1 MSRPRATVIALRDD
15 KVLLVMDKGAKKYSL
30 PGGRVERGE
39 PSIAAAARELYEETD
54 LSCSKI
60 EWLFHHES
68 KSNSHQ
74 VFLATATGDIRLK
87 DGELNRYTWWDGNRE
102 ISVYSSVKDI
112 LRKARKSG
120 NIEFSFPCRNLED
133 KVGSSTIE
141 NASS

>member
-1 MSRPRATVIALRDD
+1 MSRPRATVIALRDN

-39 PSIAAAARELYEETD
+39 PPIAAAARELYEETD

-68 KSNSHQ
+68 KSNSHG
-74 VFLATATGDIRLK
+74 VFLATPTGDVRLK
-87 DGELNRYTWWDGNRE
+87 DGELVRYTWWDGSGK

-120 NIEFSFPCRNLED
+120 YVEFS
-133 KVGSSTIE
+133 
-141 NASS
+141 

>member
-1 MSRPRATVIALRDD
+1 MSRPRATVIALRDN
-15 KVLLVMDKGAKKYSL
+15 KILLVMDKGAKKYSL

-39 PSIAAAARELYEETD
+39 PPIAAAARELYEETD

-74 VFLATATGDIRLK
+74 VFLATPTGDVRLK
-87 DGELNRYTWWDGNRE
+87 DGELARYTWWDGSQK

-120 NIEFSFPCRNLED
+120 YVEFS
-133 KVGSSTIE
+133 
-141 NASS
+141 

>member
-1 MSRPRATVIALRDD
+1 MIALRDN

-39 PSIAAAARELYEETD
+39 PPIAAAARELYEETD

-60 EWLFHHES
+60 EWLFRHES

-74 VFLATATGDIRLK
+74 VFLATPTGDVRLK
-87 DGELNRYTWWDGNRE
+87 DGELVRYTWWDGSGE

-112 LRKARKSG
+112 LQKARKSG
-120 NIEFSFPCRNLED
+120 YVEFS
-133 KVGSSTIE
+133 
-141 NASS
+141 